1 MGKDF
6 LAGFVSLLAVL
17 FASHETV
24 AEYLG
29 RRLKSRQNF
38 NVLRTAK
45 TRIGL
50 QMKTV
55 HNTESEWR
63 APACSCVGRVGWEP
77 AAGASLAFSVL

>member
-45 TRIGL
+45 TQELGYR
-50 QMKTV
+50 
-55 HNTESEWR
+55 
-63 APACSCVGRVGWEP
+63 
-77 AAGASLAFSVL
+77 